1 MAKQRNIIDFDINRR
16 AIGTEPKVTLPQLVV
31 SAQRTAKH
39 YLHELLPK
47 FFSSVDDCLF
57 DLASKADDNQQQ
69 TLYFEAMRGV
79 RLQKEA
85 MQKAYFEAL
94 TRAFATAPNKSLPL
108 HRNPS
113 SLDQISLVE
122 DDQLEESL
130 AISNMVN
137 SAENAYRE
145 ALFALTARMDFL
157 IDDIDI
163 TKDNNPLR
171 PEVLCSAFIPAVGTM
186 EVDIKVRL
194 VVYKLFDKFV
204 TQKLG
209 PLYDT
214 INADLI
220 AAGVLPRI
228 KSTIRKSADGHS
240 PYPAMG
246 GTEAEMAAARSSID
260 SGQPEGMFGS
270 LQQLLSMQ
278 RAAPLPGAGDGAGG
292 SGRQAAGGAAAG
304 SGTAVYFAAQ
314 DVLSTLSQL
323 QMNAEFS
330 PQQSEGQP
338 SANIIKTILVEHIGQ
353 GQADGD
359 GKQISQADT
368 DAIDIVS
375 MLFDFILDDPSL
387 HDSLKAQIA
396 RLQIPL
402 LKVAILDKEFFARK
416 NHPARQLL
424 NELAYAGSGL
434 EEMDPEEDAVYQ
446 MVSYVVNSILT
457 EFEDNTEIFDILL
470 AEFSEF
476 VAKERESNQ
485 MAEEMLEQAKDVVA
499 SEIQRRVTDNRIPP
513 LVSTILISAWK
524 DVLTHLYLRDGSNST
539 AWNTALQVADDLIW
553 SVQPKL
559 VVSER
564 QRLIKII
571 PRVLNGLRDGL
582 TLIRFDAEATE
593 RLFSGL
599 ETLHLASLRGGLAE
613 TATPAGKPET
623 HDGALSD
630 DDFGVDFSSLAPGVD
645 ENPSGPKAD
654 NLMEDIIHASTQVL
668 PWDDE
673 ELNHSAYAA
682 EVRDMALGTWLE
694 FIDPETERHS
704 RGKLAWKCDFTGEY
718 TFVDRKYKVVA
729 DISNRQLIEEFER
742 GRAAIV
748 EDVPLF
754 DRALDSVINGIKQA
768 LDRKGSTGDSID
780 H

>member
-1 MAKQRNIIDFDINRR
+1 MAKQRNIIDFDISRR
-16 AIGTEPKVTLPQLVV
+16 PTDTGPKVTMPQLVV

-39 YLHELLPK
+39 YLRELLPK
-47 FFSSVDDCLF
+47 FFARVDDCLF
-57 DLASKADDNQQQ
+57 DMADKADNNQQQ
-69 TLYFEAMRGV
+69 TLYFDAMRGV

-85 MQKAYFEAL
+85 MQKAYFAAL
-94 TRAFATAPNKSLPL
+94 NAAFETPLARPHHYQQPSTASG
-108 HRNPS
+108 
-113 SLDQISLVE
+113 DQISLV
-122 DDQLEESL
+122 DDEQLEESL
-130 AISNMVN
+130 AVTNMV
-137 SAENAYRE
+137 SAAENSYRE

-157 IDDIDI
+157 IEDIEI

-171 PEVLCSAFIPAVGTM
+171 PEVLFSAFTPAVKTM

-204 TQKLG
+204 AQKLG
-209 PLYDT
+209 PLYDS
-214 INADLI
+214 INADLV

-228 KSTIRKSADGHS
+228 KGGIRKSADGHS
-240 PYPAMG
+240 PYPTTGVSTVEADQAATMTAMN
-246 GTEAEMAAARSSID
+246 
-260 SGQPEGMFGS
+260 SGHPEGMFGS

-278 RAAPLPGAGDGAGG
+278 RTAPLPGSGNGSQAGGTAVSGGSPGAGG
-292 SGRQAAGGAAAG
+292 GEAAM
-304 SGTAVYFAAQ
+304 YFAPQ
-314 DVLSTLSQL
+314 DILAGLSQL
-323 QMNAEFS
+323 QMDREFS
-330 PQQSEGQP
+330 PQQGSGQA
-338 SANIIKTILVEHIGQ
+338 SANIIKATLVKCIGEEDKKI
-353 GQADGD
+353 G
-359 GKQISQADT
+359 QADT

-387 HDSLKAQIA
+387 QDSLKAQIA

-416 NHPARQLL
+416 SHPARQLL

-446 MVSYVVNSILT
+446 MVCYVVDSVLA
-457 EFEDNTEIFDILL
+457 EFEDNTEIFATLL
-470 AEFSEF
+470 SEF
-476 VAKERESNQ
+476 TTFVEKERESNRL
-485 MAEEMLEQAKDVVA
+485 AEEMLEQAKDVVA
-499 SEIQRRVTDNRIPP
+499 GEIQRRITDNRVPP
-513 LVSTILISAWK
+513 LVSNILISAWK

-539 AWNTALQVADDLIW
+539 SWNTALQVADDLIW

-564 QRLIKII
+564 QRLIKVI

-593 RLFSGL
+593 RMFSGL
-599 ETLHLASLRGGLAE
+599 ETLHLASLRGGVSEATTPTKAV
-613 TATPAGKPET
+613 TAKNAPT
-623 HDGALSD
+623 D
-630 DDFGVDFSSLAPGVD
+630 DDFGIDLSTLPPGVD
-645 ENPSGPKAD
+645 ENSHDGTEED
-654 NLMEDIIHASTQVL
+654 NFIEEIILASTQAL
-668 PWDDE
+668 PWEDE
-673 ELNHSAYAA
+673 TLNDSPYAS

-694 FIDPETERHS
+694 FADAESGHRR

-729 DISNRQLIEEFER
+729 DLSNRQLIEEFEL
-742 GRAAIV
+742 GRAALV

-754 DRALDSVINGIKQA
+754 DRALDSVINGIRQA
-768 LDRKGSTGDSID
+768 LDRKGATSDPVS